1 MKVLK
6 QKPYFVITTVIFL
19 LVSILW
25 VQAGSTNKLVDDR
38 KITITRPADVAIK
51 RQQLVRFIWGE
62 AGFPAEKLPSEIL
75 IDVNSP
81 IPDLNYLER
90 AETLIIKMDE
100 GIDASACHFIPIEK
114 NNRLVVVHQGHICA
128 LNDGPDSG
136 NSNVGLART
145 VDRLLSEGFAVL
157 GLCMPRQRPEDCWH
171 ANHDHMFDNFQA
183 SGSPIKY
190 FLEPVAVSL
199 NFLRNEYQYE
209 EISMIGISG
218 GGWTTTLYA
227 ALDPDIRFSFPV
239 AGSLPLYLRYPGY
252 NHDKEQYLPA
262 FYKIAGYPDLYLLGS
277 HGPGRQQ
284 VQILIRRDNCCFG
297 ENQHNTELV
306 GMPWETSVRG
316 YEFNVQAALRR
327 LGSGSFFLYIDET
340 TTRHEISENTIVNV
354 VLPVIGGKLVPA
366 LISTNELDK

>member
-1 MKVLK
+1 MKLK
-6 QKPYFVITTVIFL
+6 GWVRIIITTVVILFSVFL
-19 LVSILW
+19 GGQLGKVSNLV
-25 VQAGSTNKLVDDR
+25 NDR
-38 KITITRPADVAIK
+38 KITVTRASDVAGK
-51 RQQLVRFIWGE
+51 RKRLIRFIWGE
-62 AGFPAEKLPSEIL
+62 TGFPADRYPAEVLWNVE
-75 IDVNSP
+75 SP
-81 IPDLNYLER
+81 IPNLDNLEGTNQLKI
-90 AETLIIKMDE
+90 EME
-100 GIDASACHFIPIEK
+100 GGVEGVAWHFIPVEK
-114 NNRLVVVHQGHICA
+114 NNRLVVAHQGHICA
-128 LNDGPDSG
+128 LNDGLDSG

-145 VDRLLSEGFAVL
+145 IDRLLSEGFAVL
-157 GLCMPRQRPEDCWH
+157 GLCMPHQRPDDCWH
-171 ANHDHMFDNFQA
+171 ANHDRMFDNFQE

-190 FLEPVAVSL
+190 FLEPVVVSL
-199 NFLRNEYQYE
+199 NFLRSEYQYE

-218 GGWTTTLYA
+218 GGWTATLYA
-227 ALDPDIRFSFPV
+227 ALDPEIRFSFPV

-262 FYKIAGYPDLYLLGS
+262 FYKLSGYPDLYLLGS
-277 HGPGRQQ
+277 YGPGRQQ
-284 VQILIRRDNCCFG
+284 VQILIRHDNCCFG

-354 VLPVIGGKLVPA
+354 VLPVIKGRHVPA